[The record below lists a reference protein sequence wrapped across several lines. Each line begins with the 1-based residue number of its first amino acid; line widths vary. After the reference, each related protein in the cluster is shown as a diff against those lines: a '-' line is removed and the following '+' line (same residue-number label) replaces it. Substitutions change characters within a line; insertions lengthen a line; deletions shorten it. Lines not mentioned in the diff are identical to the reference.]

1 MKKIF
6 LILALTILF
15 FNKGYAASGEGPAT
29 EYLVTVKKVELC
41 EDSACATSTTVGEKD
56 MNMDIASVSAGADIG
71 TYAETTGLP
80 LGTTFSHLR
89 VTVARSFTVTG
100 TVAISSTTCAT
111 DGGTDNI
118 ATNLL
123 DAGTGTATSTSMYL
137 VNAATYDA
145 SDGSTGGSD
154 ITMSYSSPTYAL
166 SMTVTGDSAVMI
178 YKLTTPY
185 TVSMQSP
192 TVDISFGT
200 LEAIGASDVGARC
213 LMIAFEPVCTVSI
226 K

>member
-41 EDSACATSTTVGEKD
+41 EDSACATSTTVGEKN

-89 VTVARSFTVTG
+89 VTIARSFTVTG

-123 DAGTGTATSTSMYL
+123 DAGTGTAASTSMYL

-166 SMTVTGDSAVMI
+166 SMTVSGDNAVMI
-178 YKLTTPY
+178 YRLTSPY
-185 TVSMQSP
+185 TVGIKSP
-192 TVDISFGT
+192 VIKVIFNTDT
-200 LEAIGASDVGARC
+200 ALGATDDACVMW
-213 LMIAFEPVCTVSI
+213 LQEPYCQITI
-226 K
+226 N

>member
-15 FNKGYAASGEGPAT
+15 FNKVYAASGEGPAT

-89 VTVARSFTVTG
+89 VTISRSFTVTG
-100 TVAISSTTCAT
+100 TVTISSTVCAT
-111 DGGTDNI
+111 DGGTDNTS
-118 ATNLL
+118 TNLL

-137 VNAATYDA
+137 VDA
-145 SDGSTGGSD
+145 DGYAVADGD
-154 ITMSYSSPTYAL
+154 NDKDEITISYSSPTYAA
-166 SMTVTGDSAVMI
+166 SMTVSGDTVVMI
-178 YKLTTPY
+178 YKLTSAY
-185 TVSMQSP
+185 TVGIKSP
-192 TVDISFGT
+192 VIRVVFNTDT
-200 LEAIGASDVGARC
+200 AIGATDDACVMW
-213 LMIAFEPVCTVSI
+213 LQEPFCEITI
-226 K
+226 Q

>member
-15 FNKGYAASGEGPAT
+15 FNKGYAASGEGAAT
-29 EYLVTVKKVELC
+29 EYIVTVKKVELC

-80 LGTTFSHLR
+80 LGTTFTHLR
-89 VTVARSFTVTG
+89 VTIARTFTVTG

-111 DGGTDNI
+111 DGGTDNTS
-118 ATNLL
+118 TNLL

-154 ITMSYSSPTYAL
+154 IPMSYSSPTYAT
-166 SMTVTGDSAVMI
+166 SMTVSGDTAVMI
-178 YKLTTPY
+178 YKLTSAY
-185 TVSMQSP
+185 TVGLRAP
-192 TVDISFGT
+192 TIKVIFNTDT
-200 LEAIGASDVGARC
+200 ALGADDNACVMW
-213 LMIAFEPVCTVSI
+213 LQEPYCQITI
-226 K
+226 N

>member
-15 FNKGYAASGEGPAT
+15 FNKVYAASGEGVAT
-29 EYLVTVKKVELC
+29 EYIVQMEKLELC
-41 EDSACATSTTVGEKD
+41 EDSACATSTTVGDSK
-56 MNMDIASVSAGADIG
+56 MKVNIASVSAGADIG
-71 TYAETTGLP
+71 TYAATTGLP

-89 VTVARSFTVTG
+89 VTVSRTFTVTG
-100 TVAISSTTCAT
+100 TVTAGSTDCVT
-111 DGGTDNI
+111 DGGTDNT

-123 DAGTGTATSTSMYL
+123 DAGTGTAVSTTMYL

-154 ITMSYSSPTYAL
+154 LTIAYSSPTYATT
-166 SMTVTGDSAVMI
+166 MTVSGDTAVMI
-178 YKLTTPY
+178 YKLTSPY
-185 TVSMQSP
+185 TVGIKSP
-192 TVDISFGT
+192 TIKVIFNT
-200 LEAIGASDVGARC
+200 NTAIGADDTACVMW
-213 LMIAFEPVCTVSI
+213 LQEPYCQITI

>member
-15 FNKGYAASGEGPAT
+15 FNKGYAASGSGAAT

-89 VTVARSFTVTG
+89 VTIARTFTVTG
-100 TVAISSTTCAT
+100 TVTAGSTDCVT
-111 DGGTDNI
+111 DGGTDST
-118 ATNLL
+118 ATSLL
-123 DAGTGTATSTSMYL
+123 DAGTGTAVSTTMYL
-137 VNAATYDA
+137 ADADGYAAA
-145 SDGSTGGSD
+145 DGD
-154 ITMSYSSPTYAL
+154 NDKDEITMSYSSPTYAT
-166 SMTVTGDSAVMI
+166 SMTVSGSTAVMI
-178 YKLTTPY
+178 YELTTAY
-185 TVSMQSP
+185 TVGLRAP
-192 TVDISFGT
+192 TIKVIFNT
-200 LEAIGASDVGARC
+200 NTALGADDTAC
-213 LMIAFEPVCTVSI
+213 IMWLQEPYCQITI
-226 K
+226 Q